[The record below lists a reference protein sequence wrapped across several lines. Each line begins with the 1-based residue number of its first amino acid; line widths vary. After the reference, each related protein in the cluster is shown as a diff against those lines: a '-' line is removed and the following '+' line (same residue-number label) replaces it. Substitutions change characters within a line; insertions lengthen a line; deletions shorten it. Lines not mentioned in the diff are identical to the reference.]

1 MRRARRLVVAVAL
14 IAAATGCSSGPT
26 PAQRPARSE
35 DELLQGCGPETDAE
49 IANLVHAT
57 AVHREGGPT
66 ICAWE
71 GNYPGGGIV
80 DITYAWFAQ
89 DSLLRDGQV
98 AAALGYRTDHL
109 VVADF
114 GGLIWHDPRDPGSCG
129 VSAADSGT
137 VTYWVQNRSRL
148 ATPDP
153 CAAAMNAEKATVK
166 LDG

>member
-1 MRRARRLVVAVAL
+1 MRGVRRLFAALAVVVA
-14 IAAATGCSSGPT
+14 AAGCSGGTAPPPP
-26 PAQRPARSE
+26 PAPVE

-49 IANLVHAT
+49 IANLLHTNSIRRVS
-57 AVHREGGPT
+57 GPT
-66 ICAWE
+66 ICTWE
-71 GNYPGGGIV
+71 GTYADGGQV
-80 DITYAWFAQ
+80 DISYAWFVQ

-98 AAALGYRTDHL
+98 AAALGYRTEHL
-109 VVADF
+109 VVGNF

-137 VTYWVQNRSRL
+137 VTYWVHNRSHA

-153 CAAAMNAEKATVK
+153 CAAALDAEKATVK